1 VTRLNR
7 FTPAAI
13 PRPIQRKALKLLALA
28 AFAGAFFVIP
38 GPCSSFASSWTKIPW
53 TQPKIP
59 ASQISCYYRK
69 THRFTEERHPDRC
82 EIAGYE
88 GKQRRF
94 VVLPIENLNWGHWG
108 AGRTRAPQATEIG
121 TGRAVRVIA
130 WKAHKVRRGNLV
142 FRNSGLGPEKRPL
155 RRDPS
160 SVLRMHADQ
169 GVTISVRSMWWTE
182 RWSARLQ

>member
-7 FTPAAI
+7 CTPAAI

-59 ASQISCYYRK
+59 ASQISCYHRK

-130 WKAHKVRRGNLV
+130 WRRIRCAEETWYSATLVLDLRNGHYVVIRPPFCGRKLVR
-142 FRNSGLGPEKRPL
+142 
-155 RRDPS
+155 
-160 SVLRMHADQ
+160 A
-169 GVTISVRSMWWTE
+169 
-182 RWSARLQ
+182 